1 MNAHGI
7 AGGIGSSSSV
17 ASPRSSINK
26 IIIIMLLLVLTINLV
41 SGIGVVPSS
50 KDILLDT
57 NQKEFPI
64 KILNSENEEYTVVL
78 YVEGDLEEYISLS
91 KELIEFTE
99 NKEEQIVTVKLNI
112 PEGIEEGEHLN
123 KIIVRKIN
131 TANSQI
137 TANINLG
144 IKLRITVPY
153 TDAFLTAKL
162 LTPNFE
168 QNKENNFVLEI
179 ENKGIKNAVG
189 VSSLIEIYS
198 PTNEKLQ
205 TITIEKKTIEAK
217 KKKQLLIS
225 WTPTFPNGKYFAK
238 ASIIYNGKTIISEK
252 VLTIGT
258 PELSIEE
265 ISTGS
270 FKLGGIASFD
280 LIINNNWAETITNAY
295 ADVEI
300 SQEGNL
306 LAKTE
311 TPTKN
316 IPPLGKEVFTA
327 YWDTQGLA
335 PGGYQMLVNLNYLGM
350 SKSEEFNIILE
361 TNEVRIDSPSG
372 RFVSEGKGGSLN
384 LLVALVIM
392 LIILNVYLIIK
403 KKKLK
408 RKK

>member
-1 MNAHGI
+1 MKAHGI
-7 AGGIGSSSSV
+7 AGGIGSSSSS
-17 ASPRSSINK
+17 ASPRISIT
-26 IIIIMLLLVLTINLV
+26 ILFLLVLTVNLV

-64 KILNSENEEYTVVL
+64 KILNSESEEYTVVL

-99 NKEEQIVTVKLNI
+99 DKEEELIQVNLNI

-131 TANSQI
+131 TETSQI
-137 TANINLG
+137 TASINLG

-153 TDAFLTAKL
+153 TEAFLTSKL

-179 ENKGIKNAVG
+179 ENKGVKNAVG

-205 TITIEKKTIEAK
+205 TLTVEKKTIESK
-217 KKKQLLIS
+217 KKKQLLIP
-225 WTPTFPNGKYFAK
+225 WTPELPNGKYFAK
-238 ASIIYNGKTIISEK
+238 SSVIYNGKTIVSEK
-252 VLTIGT
+252 VFTIGT
-258 PELSIEE
+258 PELNIEE

-361 TNEVRIDSPSG
+361 SNDVIIGSPSG
-372 RFVSEGKGGSLN
+372 RFVSEGEGGNIKIL
-384 LLVALVIM
+384 AGLVII
-392 LIILNVYLIIK
+392 LIILNIYLIIK